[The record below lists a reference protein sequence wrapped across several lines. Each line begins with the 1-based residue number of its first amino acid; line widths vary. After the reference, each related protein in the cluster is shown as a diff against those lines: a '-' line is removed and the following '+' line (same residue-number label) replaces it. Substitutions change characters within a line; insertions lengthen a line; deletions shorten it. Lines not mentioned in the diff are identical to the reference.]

1 MHFSKLALAAA
12 ASVGSLASAQ
22 LIPFDIT
29 GSGGDFFDY
38 PFNATGVPN
47 TITVDAFFVNGG
59 AGTQAGDLQL
69 ILTSPSGTCLE
80 LGGRDLGFGCPD
92 GGDFPGSWN
101 STAPAQYLHTFDING
116 SFGLEDGQYVLTVD
130 MDFPA
135 VEMTLGLVQPRS
147 LLATP

>member
-1 MHFSKLALAAA
+1 MQFSKLAMTAA

-29 GSGGDFFDY
+29 GAGGDSFDY
-38 PFNATGVPN
+38 PFSATGVPN

-80 LGGRDLGFGCPD
+80 LGGRDLGFGCPTAATSQVH
-92 GGDFPGSWN
+92 GTQLLPIN
-101 STAPAQYLHTFDING
+101 TSTLLMSTDH
-116 SFGLEDGQYVLTVD
+116 
-130 MDFPA
+130 
-135 VEMTLGLVQPRS
+135 LVS
-147 LLATP
+147 KMANTS

>member
-1 MHFSKLALAAA
+1 MRQLALFLADLEMNMKFSKLAMAAA
-12 ASVGSLASAQ
+12 TSVASLASAQ

-29 GSGGDFFDY
+29 GSGGDSFDY
-38 PFNATGVPN
+38 PFSATGVPN
-47 TITVDAFFVNGG
+47 TITVDSFFVNGG

-101 STAPAQYLHTFDING
+101 STAPDQYQGTRWYQGDQRPRLH
-116 SFGLEDGQYVLTVD
+116 
-130 MDFPA
+130 P
-135 VEMTLGLVQPRS
+135 
-147 LLATP
+147 LLM